1 MVHFETSSRRT
12 AGAAPAH
19 VYGRV
24 SVYVRNQ
31 VRRLRALPV
40 WIGLAARTYR
50 ERRALRRVDAAML
63 KDIGLSRADVERE
76 AGRPFW
82 DLPDRT

>member
-12 AGAAPAH
+12 AGAALAH
-19 VYGRV
+19 VHSRV
-24 SVYVRNQ
+24 SVYVRKQ
-31 VRRLRALPV
+31 ISRLQALPV

-50 ERRALRRVDAAML
+50 ERRALRHVDAAML
-63 KDIGLSRADVERE
+63 KDIGLSQADVERE

-82 DLPDRT
+82 DLPDRK